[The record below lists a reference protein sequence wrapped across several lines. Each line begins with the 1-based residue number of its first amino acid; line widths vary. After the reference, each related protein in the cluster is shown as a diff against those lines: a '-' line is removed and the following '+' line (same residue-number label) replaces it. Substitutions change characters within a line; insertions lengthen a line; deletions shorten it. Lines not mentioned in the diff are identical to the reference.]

1 MVIFS
6 RNGTF
11 RSKLNQAFDTTPTG
25 IAECFSALN
34 IFLSITAS
42 LGNALILIALQ
53 KISSIY
59 PPTKLFFRCLAVTD
73 LVVGLIVQPL
83 YTISIISLVTKM
95 NENVLHYI
103 YEACGVLSVSLYAI
117 SVLTLT
123 AISVDRLFALSL
135 GLRYRHVV
143 TLTRVRVV
151 IICISLIGTS
161 AGIIRLWSVD
171 ISLREVT
178 VIVTLSLVVSF
189 FSYTMIHLKL
199 RHQQAQVQNQFRQRQ
214 PNVGRIPLN
223 IARYKKI
230 LSSILWVKVALVA
243 CYVPFVVV
251 AALDANRIKV
261 EGPWLATI
269 TLVYFNSSLNPILYC
284 WKIKEIKESVKHK
297 IKNLNCFQKFSYSD
311 RRN

>member
-42 LGNALILIALQ
+42 LGNVLILIALR

-59 PPTKLFFRCLAVTD
+59 
-73 LVVGLIVQPL
+73 
-83 YTISIISLVTKM
+83 
-95 NENVLHYI
+95 
-103 YEACGVLSVSLYAI
+103 
-117 SVLTLT
+117 
-123 AISVDRLFALSL
+123 L

-151 IICISLIGTS
+151 IICIWLIGTS

-171 ISLREVT
+171 ISLHEVT

-230 LSSILWVKVALVA
+230 L
-243 CYVPFVVV
+243 
-251 AALDANRIKV
+251 
-261 EGPWLATI
+261 LA
-269 TLVYFNSSLNPILYC
+269 YYG
-284 WKIKEIKESVKHK
+284 W
-297 IKNLNCFQKFSYSD
+297 
-311 RRN
+311 RWR